1 MAFSV
6 TKYVAIGSLCAIVF
20 LGGFALWSVCVTLSG
35 AVIAWGHVALMGH
48 NHAVQHPTGGQVAD
62 LWVKEGDIVQM
73 GAPLLRL
80 DGHAQ
85 NVQLDLTE
93 GHLFEIMARR
103 ARLVAERDDRLSIE
117 FDQVLKTTAAAD
129 PEVRRMLQGQVQ
141 LFKTHLA
148 YRRQTEKKLQNQA
161 EQIALQI
168 EGLSA
173 QAQAA
178 QRQLALLGDELET
191 QLSLRA
197 KGLADRAELSALQ
210 QQEAALLGKIAQ
222 LSAKQAEAQ
231 TQLHEIEI
239 DRLRQAAADHEA
251 AISALRDLHPQ
262 ELRLRAD
269 RRRLKQELEGLTLTA
284 PISGFVH
291 GLTISGAQAVVQ
303 PAKPILHLVPNDQ
316 PFVITAKIA
325 PDQINHL
332 FVGQTSMIKFLH
344 KGAAQD
350 LQGRLQKI
358 SADTFQSRPDSPPYY
373 VVEIALN
380 LPQNTSRNH
389 GAPLL
394 RPGMPA
400 QVFIRKQNRRP
411 LDYLLEPIR
420 NYFTQALREY

>member
-1 MAFSV
+1 MLIFPHYRPVGVRRMAFSV

-178 QRQLALLGDELET
+178 ERQLALLGDELET

-231 TQLHEIEI
+231 TQLHEIE
-239 DRLRQAAADHEA
+239 RQVATG
-251 AISALRDLHPQ
+251 
-262 ELRLRAD
+262 
-269 RRRLKQELEGLTLTA
+269 RRRSRG
-284 PISGFVH
+284 S
-291 GLTISGAQAVVQ
+291 
-303 PAKPILHLVPNDQ
+303 HLSP
-316 PFVITAKIA
+316 
-325 PDQINHL
+325 
-332 FVGQTSMIKFLH
+332 
-344 KGAAQD
+344 
-350 LQGRLQKI
+350 
-358 SADTFQSRPDSPPYY
+358 SRPAPAGAPAARRSPPAETRAGGPHPYRAHQR
-373 VVEIALN
+373 VCPWIDHFRRTSGRTTGQAN
-380 LPQNTSRNH
+380 LASC
-389 GAPLL
+389 
-394 RPGMPA
+394 A
-400 QVFIRKQNRRP
+400 Q
-411 LDYLLEPIR
+411 
-420 NYFTQALREY
+420 

>member
-1 MAFSV
+1 
-6 TKYVAIGSLCAIVF
+6 
-20 LGGFALWSVCVTLSG
+20 
-35 AVIAWGHVALMGH
+35 
-48 NHAVQHPTGGQVAD
+48 
-62 LWVKEGDIVQM
+62 
-73 GAPLLRL
+73 LLRL

-210 QQEAALLGKIAQ
+210 QQEAALLGRIAQ
-222 LSAKQAEAQ
+222 LSARQAEAQ

-269 RRRLKQELEGLTLTA
+269 RRRLKTRAGGPHPYRAHQRVCPWVDHFRRT
-284 PISGFVH
+284 SGRTT
-291 GLTISGAQAVVQ
+291 GQANLASCAQ
-303 PAKPILHLVPNDQ
+303 
-316 PFVITAKIA
+316 
-325 PDQINHL
+325 
-332 FVGQTSMIKFLH
+332 
-344 KGAAQD
+344 
-350 LQGRLQKI
+350 
-358 SADTFQSRPDSPPYY
+358 
-373 VVEIALN
+373 
-380 LPQNTSRNH
+380 
-389 GAPLL
+389 
-394 RPGMPA
+394 
-400 QVFIRKQNRRP
+400 
-411 LDYLLEPIR
+411 
-420 NYFTQALREY
+420 